1 TAHSTPHQ
9 PVHHRPL
16 PEMLRRLAAR
26 RPRQGRTRAAAAA
39 AYRSS
44 AAASSSVL
52 PDALDRSS
60 DAYAHN
66 AAAVGGLLSDLRSRV
81 SQRALGGG
89 GAGVVKRNEGR
100 GKLLPRDR
108 IDRLLDPGA
117 SFLELSQVKRLSFFL
132 RR

>member
-1 TAHSTPHQ
+1 DTSGCCYATNRQLHILTPPTPSQIETAHSTPHQ

-81 SQRALGGG
+81 SQVRACRRSLSPSST
-89 GAGVVKRNEGR
+89 RP
-100 GKLLPRDR
+100 LHLP
-108 IDRLLDPGA
+108 
-117 SFLELSQVKRLSFFL
+117 VT
-132 RR
+132 